1 MRSIARLLFG
11 PEGDRIADLF
21 APGEHDEHG
30 MDEHGM
36 DEHGMAERV
45 RQAGEWC
52 QTTPG
57 RSRIYDRP
65 LRSQPTLD
73 LLRARG

>member
-30 MDEHGM
+30 MAD
-36 DEHGMAERV
+36 RV

-57 RSRIYDRP
+57 RSRIRRRLP
-65 LRSQPTLD
+65 HSQPTFGP
-73 LLRARG
+73 RRGRG

>member
-30 MDEHGM
+30 M
-36 DEHGMAERV
+36 AARV
-45 RQAGEWC
+45 RESGEWC

-57 RSRIYDRP
+57 RFRAQSRPRP
-65 LRSQPTLD
+65 SRPAFGPRLG
-73 LLRARG
+73 RG

>member
-1 MRSIARLLFG
+1 MRSITRLLFG
-11 PEGDRIADLF
+11 PEGDRIAGLF
-21 APGEHDEHG
+21 APGEH
-30 MDEHGM
+30 

-57 RSRIYDRP
+57 RSRIHRRP
-65 LRSQPTLD
+65 LRSQPALGP
-73 LLRARG
+73 RRGRG

>member
-11 PEGDRIADLF
+11 PEGDRLIDLV

-30 MDEHGM
+30 M
-36 DEHGMAERV
+36 AARV

-57 RSRIYDRP
+57 RSRTPSRP
-65 LRSQPTLD
+65 RPSQPAFGP
-73 LLRARG
+73 RRERG

>member
-11 PEGDRIADLF
+11 PDGDRIADLF

-30 MDEHGM
+30 M
-36 DEHGMAERV
+36 AERL
-45 RQAGEWC
+45 RESGEWC

-57 RSRIYDRP
+57 SSRIHRRP
-65 LRSQPTLD
+65 LHSQPTFAP
-73 LLRARG
+73 RRGRG

>member
-1 MRSIARLLFG
+1 MRSIVRLLFG
-11 PEGDRIADLF
+11 SEGDRITDLF
-21 APGEHDEHG
+21 TPGEH
-30 MDEHGM
+30 

-57 RSRIYDRP
+57 RSRIHRRP
-65 LRSQPTLD
+65 LRSQPTLGP
-73 LLRARG
+73 RRGRG

>member
-11 PEGDRIADLF
+11 PEGDRIADLY

-30 MDEHGM
+30 MAD
-36 DEHGMAERV
+36 RV

-57 RSRIYDRP
+57 RSRIRSRP
-65 LRSQPTLD
+65 LHSQPAFGP
-73 LLRARG
+73 RRGRG

>member
-21 APGEHDEHG
+21 APGEHDEY
-30 MDEHGM
+30 
-36 DEHGMAERV
+36 GMAERV

-57 RSRIYDRP
+57 GSRIRRRP
-65 LRSQPTLD
+65 LRSQPA
-73 LLRARG
+73 LRPRRGRG

>member
-30 MDEHGM
+30 MAD
-36 DEHGMAERV
+36 RV

-57 RSRIYDRP
+57 SSRIRSRP
-65 LRSQPTLD
+65 LHSQPHFGSRRD
-73 LLRARG
+73 RG

>member
-11 PEGDRIADLF
+11 LERDRIADLF

-30 MDEHGM
+30 M
-36 DEHGMAERV
+36 AERV
-45 RQAGEWC
+45 RAYGEWC

-57 RSRIYDRP
+57 RSRTRGRP
-65 LRSQPTLD
+65 LPSQPTFAP
-73 LLRARG
+73 RRRPR

>member
-30 MDEHGM
+30 M
-36 DEHGMAERV
+36 AARV
-45 RQAGEWC
+45 REAGEWC

-57 RSRIYDRP
+57 AS
-65 LRSQPTLD
+65 RSQSWIRLSRPFPGE
-73 LLRARG
+73 RRSHR

>member
-1 MRSIARLLFG
+1 MRSITRLLFG

-21 APGEHDEHG
+21 APGED
-30 MDEHGM
+30 

-57 RSRIYDRP
+57 RSRIHRRP
-65 LRSQPTLD
+65 LRSQPTLGPRRD
-73 LLRARG
+73 RGRG

>member
-21 APGEHDEHG
+21 ALGEH
-30 MDEHGM
+30 

-57 RSRIYDRP
+57 GSRIHRR
-65 LRSQPTLD
+65 LLHSQPTLGS
-73 LLRARG
+73 RRGRG

>member
-30 MDEHGM
+30 MAD
-36 DEHGMAERV
+36 RV

-57 RSRIYDRP
+57 RSRIHGRIDGRP
-65 LRSQPTLD
+65 LHSQPAFGP
-73 LLRARG
+73 RRGRG

>member
-1 MRSIARLLFG
+1 MRSITRLLFG

-30 MDEHGM
+30 M
-36 DEHGMAERV
+36 AERV

-57 RSRIYDRP
+57 RSRIHRRP
-65 LRSQPTLD
+65 GHSQPTLGP
-73 LLRARG
+73 RRGRG

>member
-21 APGEHDEHG
+21 VPGEHDEHG
-30 MDEHGM
+30 MAARAKE
-36 DEHGMAERV
+36 
-45 RQAGEWC
+45 AGEWC

-57 RSRIYDRP
+57 TSRPQSWACLGRP
-65 LRSQPTLD
+65 FPGER
-73 LLRARG
+73 RRHR

>member
-11 PEGDRIADLF
+11 PEEDRIADLF
-21 APGEHDEHG
+21 APGEH
-30 MDEHGM
+30 

-57 RSRIYDRP
+57 GSRIHRR
-65 LRSQPTLD
+65 LFHSQPTPGP
-73 LLRARG
+73 RRGRG

>member
-30 MDEHGM
+30 M
-36 DEHGMAERV
+36 AERV
-45 RQAGEWC
+45 RESGEWC
-52 QTTPG
+52 RTTPG
-57 RSRIYDRP
+57 RSRIRSRP
-65 LRSQPTLD
+65 LPSQPTFAP
-73 LLRARG
+73 RRGCG

>member
-30 MDEHGM
+30 M
-36 DEHGMAERV
+36 AERV
-45 RQAGEWC
+45 RESGEWC

-57 RSRIYDRP
+57 ASRAQSWTRSGHPFPGERRK
-65 LRSQPTLD
+65 R
-73 LLRARG
+73 R

>member
-1 MRSIARLLFG
+1 MRSIARLLLG
-11 PEGDRIADLF
+11 PDGDRIADLF
-21 APGEHDEHG
+21 APGEH
-30 MDEHGM
+30 

-57 RSRIYDRP
+57 RFRIHRRP
-65 LRSQPTLD
+65 LHSQPTLGP
-73 LLRARG
+73 RRRRG

>member
-11 PEGDRIADLF
+11 PEGDRIADLL
-21 APGEHDEHG
+21 APGEH
-30 MDEHGM
+30 DEHGM

-57 RSRIYDRP
+57 RSRTHRRP
-65 LRSQPTLD
+65 LRSQPTLGP
-73 LLRARG
+73 RRGRG

>member
-11 PEGDRIADLF
+11 PEGDRIADLY

-30 MDEHGM
+30 MAD
-36 DEHGMAERV
+36 RI

-57 RSRIYDRP
+57 RSRIHSRP
-65 LRSQPTLD
+65 LQSRPTF
-73 LLRARG
+73 RPRRGRG

>member
-21 APGEHDEHG
+21 APGDHERE
-30 MDEHGM
+30 
-36 DEHGMAERV
+36 MADRV

-57 RSRIYDRP
+57 RSRPRNRP
-65 LRSQPTLD
+65 RPSQPAFAP
-73 LLRARG
+73 RRRRG

>member
-1 MRSIARLLFG
+1 MRSITRLLFG

-21 APGEHDEHG
+21 APGEHDEHS
-30 MDEHGM
+30 
-36 DEHGMAERV
+36 MAERV

-57 RSRIYDRP
+57 GSRIHRRP
-65 LRSQPTLD
+65 LRSQPTLGP
-73 LLRARG
+73 RRGRG

>member
-11 PEGDRIADLF
+11 PDGDTIAELF

-30 MDEHGM
+30 M
-36 DEHGMAERV
+36 AERL
-45 RQAGEWC
+45 RESGEWC

-57 RSRIYDRP
+57 RSRIRSRP
-65 LRSQPTLD
+65 RPSQPTFAP
-73 LLRARG
+73 RRGRG

>member
-11 PEGDRIADLF
+11 PEEHRIADLF
-21 APGEHDEHG
+21 VPGEHDEHS
-30 MDEHGM
+30 
-36 DEHGMAERV
+36 MAERV

-57 RSRIYDRP
+57 RSRIHRRP
-65 LRSQPTLD
+65 LHSQPTLG
-73 LLRARG
+73 RRRSRG